1 MEHSYQRS
9 TSRTSWDASL
19 TMLNQK
25 GTRQSIGVLLYATG
39 SDIGREIT
47 IIARSQNMSLS
58 RI

>member
-25 GTRQSIGVLLYATG
+25 GTRRSIGVLLYATG

-47 IIARSQNMSLS
+47 IIARSQNTRLS